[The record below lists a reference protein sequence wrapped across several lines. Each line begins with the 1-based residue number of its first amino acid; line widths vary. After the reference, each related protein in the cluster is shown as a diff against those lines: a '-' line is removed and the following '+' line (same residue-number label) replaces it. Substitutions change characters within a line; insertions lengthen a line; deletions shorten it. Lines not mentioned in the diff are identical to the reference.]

1 MRHRRAAEPPA
12 VGDAAA
18 SFPVAASGCVLWALL
33 GALAGCGSEAA
44 LSAAGEHAAPTSDAP
59 DAATEGNSAPDPD
72 SDESTDGE
80 TIPAPSSPAPVT
92 PPPVTPVPDSF
103 VVPASETRQEVTQV
117 YNGQTHVVSD
127 TEASL
132 RAESEE
138 VAVFVQDDLAA
149 QVTAAQLDG
158 FMTRLVATGDA
169 RSFYPDLGILP
180 TNEAVFG
187 ALKRSALPDGK
198 QRVFVVDTS
207 GAGDGYLCGWCT
219 YPDLHLDGHLVSP
232 LDGETA
238 FSISAHEL
246 YHAIHRGYDTDEEV
260 WIDESIAEAAMT
272 VNGYFTD
279 QAWLSDYLSTPNV
292 DWGPSGADVT
302 SVHYGACLAFG
313 TYLWEQGGPELMQA
327 ITKEPANGWEGL
339 DAALVSSGESRTA
352 WELFLE
358 LGAALY
364 FDDADRGLGIRSFA
378 LPRAV
383 RSTTLAGDLEVD
395 LEPYGFAFYELE
407 GDLTFTV
414 DGNAVSAVYVAEAA
428 ELRPETVT
436 PGAAFSASGPGV
448 LVLTAR
454 SATTASVQL
463 D

>member
-1 MRHRRAAEPPA
+1 MLAA
-12 VGDAAA
+12 
-18 SFPVAASGCVLWALL
+18 
-33 GALAGCGSEAA
+33 CGSEPA
-44 LSAAGEHAAPTSDAP
+44 LSVMDGHTGTDAGRDEPESDA
-59 DAATEGNSAPDPD
+59 TESA
-72 SDESTDGE
+72 ESS
-80 TIPAPSSPAPVT
+80 PSSETTAIPTAPGPVSPTPA
-92 PPPVTPVPDSF
+92 PDSF
-103 VVPASETRQEVTQV
+103 VVPASEAAEEVTQV
-117 YNGQTHVVSD
+117 YNGQTHMVGD
-127 TEASL
+127 TPATL

-138 VAVFVQDDLAA
+138 VEVFVQDALVA

-158 FMTRLVATGDA
+158 FMTRLVAEGDPN
-169 RSFYPDLGILP
+169 SYYPDLGILP

-187 ALKRSALPDGK
+187 KLNQTRLPDGK

-238 FSISAHEL
+238 FSISSHEL

-260 WIDESIAEAAMT
+260 WLDESMAEAAMA

-279 QAWLSDYLSTPNV
+279 EAWLTDFLGDPNI

-302 SVHYGACLAFG
+302 TVHYGACLAFG
-313 TYLWEQGGPELMQA
+313 TYLWEQGGPALMQA
-327 ITKEPANGWEGL
+327 VTKEPANGWDGL
-339 DAALVSSGESRTA
+339 DAALDSVGEQRTA
-352 WELFLE
+352 WDLFLE

-364 FDDADRGLGIRSFA
+364 FNDAERGLGLRSFE

-383 RSTTLAGDLEVD
+383 RSLALTADVDVD
-395 LEPYGFAFYELE
+395 LEAYGFVLYELDD
-407 GDLTFTV
+407 DLSFTV
-414 DGNAVSAVYVAEAA
+414 AGNDVSAIYVEDAA
-428 ELRPETVT
+428 ELRPATVT
-436 PGAAFSASGPGV
+436 PGEAFAAPGPGV

-454 SATTASVQL
+454 SATTASVEL